1 MSLISEALRKAHTEA
16 MRQDSA
22 GARVIHAPGSVD
34 FPREPQSR
42 RPLIVAIAV
51 ANLLLVIVVSLGVY
65 HVISR
70 GTASGATE
78 TPIVAAAAEPAVS
91 VQSRAAV
98 TQPETTPV
106 PAASLPEETSPPAPR
121 PVTLPAPTA
130 AVVAQER
137 SPTESRVAPQRIE
150 RDEQALPQPTRHRTG
165 LVNGQTYM
173 RSIPTAGGSDIVLNG
188 VSVVGDRGVA
198 LINGRMVRE
207 GERVGEFTVGAIR
220 GRQVELR
227 TDGLQVYLRL
237 P

>member
-1 MSLISEALRKAHTEA
+1 MSLISEALKKAHNEA
-16 MRQDSA
+16 MRQDST
-22 GARVIHAPGSVD
+22 GARVIHAPGAVD

-78 TPIVAAAAEPAVS
+78 TPVLTAAVETPVTAQSNAVAA
-91 VQSRAAV
+91 QI
-98 TQPETTPV
+98 ETTPA
-106 PAASLPEETSPPAPR
+106 PAASSAEAISLPPRAVTS
-121 PVTLPAPTA
+121 PAPTA
-130 AVVAQER
+130 AAVAEEQT
-137 SPTESRVAPQRIE
+137 PTESRVAPQRLE
-150 RDEQALPQPTRHRTG
+150 RDEPPPQSTVHRTG
-165 LVNGQTYM
+165 LVHGQTYM
-173 RSIPTAGGSDIVLNG
+173 RSIPTVGGSDIVLNG

-198 LINGRMVRE
+198 LINGRMIRE
-207 GERVGEFTVGAIR
+207 GERVGGFTVGKIS

>member
-22 GARVIHAPGSVD
+22 GARVFHTPGSVD

-42 RPLIVAIAV
+42 RPLIMAIAV
-51 ANLLLVIVVSLGVY
+51 SNLLLVVVVSLVVY
-65 HVISR
+65 HVIAR
-70 GTASGATE
+70 GTTSGATE
-78 TPIVAAAAEPAVS
+78 TPVLTAAVEPVSAQPQAAA
-91 VQSRAAV
+91 
-98 TQPETTPV
+98 TQGETTPV
-106 PAASLPEETSPPAPR
+106 PAASPVEETSTPTPR
-121 PVTLPAPTA
+121 PVTSPAPEATVVA
-130 AVVAQER
+130 ESQAPTEPRVVAQR
-137 SPTESRVAPQRIE
+137 LE
-150 RDEQALPQPTRHRTG
+150 RDETPSPQSTVHRTG

-173 RSIPTAGGSDIVLNG
+173 RSIPTVGGSDIVLNG

-207 GERVGEFTVGAIR
+207 GERVGGFTVGKIS

>member
-22 GARVIHAPGSVD
+22 GGRVIHAPGSVD

-51 ANLLLVIVVSLGVY
+51 SNLLLVVVVSLVVY

-70 GTASGATE
+70 GTASGAAE
-78 TPIVAAAAEPAVS
+78 TPVLVAAVEPPVSALSQAALA
-91 VQSRAAV
+91 
-98 TQPETTPV
+98 QPETTPPPTASPLEEV
-106 PAASLPEETSPPAPR
+106 PPPPRAVTS
-121 PVTLPAPTA
+121 PAPTA
-130 AVVAQER
+130 AVVAEER
-137 SPTESRVAPQRIE
+137 APTEPRIAPQQLE
-150 RDEQALPQPTRHRTG
+150 RDEPAPQPTRHRTG
-165 LVNGQTYM
+165 LVHGQTYM

-198 LINGRMVRE
+198 LINGRMVRQ
-207 GERVGEFTVGAIR
+207 GERVGEFTVGTIS

-227 TDGLQVYLRL
+227 ADGLQVYLRL

>member
-1 MSLISEALRKAHTEA
+1 MSLISEALKKAHTEA
-16 MRQDSA
+16 MRQDST

-34 FPREPQSR
+34 FPREPPSR

-51 ANLLLVIVVSLGVY
+51 ANLLLLIVVSLGVY

-70 GTASGATE
+70 GTASGAAE
-78 TPIVAAAAEPAVS
+78 TPVLT
-91 VQSRAAV
+91 AAV
-98 TQPETTPV
+98 ETPVTAQSQAVVAQSETTPA
-106 PAASLPEETSPPAPR
+106 PAASPAEATTPPPPA
-121 PVTLPAPTA
+121 VTSPAPTA
-130 AVVAQER
+130 AAVAEEQA
-137 SPTESRVAPQRIE
+137 PTESRVAPQQPE
-150 RDEQALPQPTRHRTG
+150 RDETPPLLSTMHRTG

-173 RSIPTAGGSDIVLNG
+173 RSIPTVGGSEIVLNG

-207 GERVGEFTVGAIR
+207 GERVGGFTVGKIS

-227 TDGLQVYLRL
+227 TDGLQIYLRL

>member
-1 MSLISEALRKAHTEA
+1 VSLISEALRKAHTEA

-22 GARVIHAPGSVD
+22 GARVFHTPGSVD

-42 RPLIVAIAV
+42 RPLIMAIAV
-51 ANLLLVIVVSLGVY
+51 SNLLLVVVVSLVVY

-70 GTASGATE
+70 GTASGAAE
-78 TPIVAAAAEPAVS
+78 TPVLT
-91 VQSRAAV
+91 AAV
-98 TQPETTPV
+98 EPPVFAQSQAAVAQPESTPV
-106 PAASLPEETSPPAPR
+106 PAASPVEETPTPAPR
-121 PVTLPAPTA
+121 PVTSPAPAA
-130 AVVAQER
+130 AVVAEER
-137 SPTESRVAPQRIE
+137 SPTESRVAPQKIE
-150 RDEQALPQPTRHRTG
+150 HDEPAPTPPTRHRTG

-173 RSIPTAGGSDIVLNG
+173 HSIPTVGGSDIVLNG

-207 GERVGEFTVGAIR
+207 GERVGGFTVGKIS